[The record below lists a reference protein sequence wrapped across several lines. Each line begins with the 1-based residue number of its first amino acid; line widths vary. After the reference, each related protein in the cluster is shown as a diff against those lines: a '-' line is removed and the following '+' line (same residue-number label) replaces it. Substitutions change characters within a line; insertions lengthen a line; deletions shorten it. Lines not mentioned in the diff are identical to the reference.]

1 MPNDRYKAVI
11 YKPCILQ
18 YEVFIFYLS
27 TYGNV
32 DSYFISNID
41 TARMEDPN
49 NANAGGVLL
58 YSWYSH
64 HSNI

>member
-1 MPNDRYKAVI
+1 MKYSFSN
-11 YKPCILQ
+11 
-18 YEVFIFYLS
+18 LS
-27 TYGNV
+27 SYGNV

-49 NANAGGVLL
+49 NANAGVVVF

-64 HSNI
+64 NSNI

>member
-1 MPNDRYKAVI
+1 MTNDRYKAII
-11 YKPCILQ
+11 YKPVVLP

-27 TYGNV
+27 SYGNV

-49 NANAGGVLL
+49 NANTGVVVF
-58 YSWYSH
+58 YS
-64 HSNI
+64 